1 MIHIRSA
8 PCTLVLLL
16 ILASAALAGPERY
29 MTYEEKTLGRW
40 QTLCWD
46 RTRATSSWNRI
57 LERWETTIQPAPDA
71 RRSCTTRMHPQ
82 MQHVNVRGQ

>member
-29 MTYEEKTLGRW
+29 M
-40 QTLCWD
+40 
-46 RTRATSSWNRI
+46 TRATSSWNRI